1 MKPLKQ
7 NHPLAPKKQEVHSK
21 VTLLNTF
28 GARESNHDCKNRRIL
43 NSFTLKWLET
53 PKEVKFKKNLKPFSM
68 GEAPSKT
75 LSVFFFFFFNF
86 HFSFFMLLHSV
97 YICNCASPAVLRLE
111 PK

>member
-1 MKPLKQ
+1 MKPLNQ

-28 GARESNHDCKNRRIL
+28 GARESNHDCENRRIL

-75 LSVFFFFFFNF
+75 LSVFFFFFLIFIF
-86 HFSFFMLLHSV
+86 HFSCF
-97 YICNCASPAVLRLE
+97 YILSTFATVLVQLYFV
-111 PK
+111 